1 MTQDINSAVSQ
12 SLSETD
18 YVVPKRNKKIG
29 LILIIGPI
37 VGLISVLVSYSVIA
51 FVLRSGGSGSETSLV
66 VAQIINVILGLLGV
80 VCVVGIIIGI
90 PMGILFIGKKEL
102 VDGAKYDE
110 RSGKK
115 EASVVPDE
123 IKGWNWGA
131 AGLTWV
137 WGVYHGVFISLLAFI
152 PLVNIIM
159 FIVLGMKGSEWA
171 WKARKWESVEIFVS
185 SQKKWKPFGILF
197 FVLMMLRIIF

>member
-1 MTQDINSAVSQ
+1 
-12 SLSETD
+12 
-18 YVVPKRNKKIG
+18 
-29 LILIIGPI
+29 
-37 VGLISVLVSYSVIA
+37 
-51 FVLRSGGSGSETSLV
+51 LV